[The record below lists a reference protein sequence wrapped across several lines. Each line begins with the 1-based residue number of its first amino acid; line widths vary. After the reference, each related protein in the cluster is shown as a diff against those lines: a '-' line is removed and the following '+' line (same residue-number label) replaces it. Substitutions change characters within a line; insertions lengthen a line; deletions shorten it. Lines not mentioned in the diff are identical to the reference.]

1 MKKKLS
7 ILLAGVCL
15 TAALYS
21 AGTTYG
27 QNKTNSAKQKEDT
40 VTTNKYQGVTIK
52 DKTKG
57 KVTKQQVRELKK
69 NTPVKMRKTSLS
81 GKQKKRNRGERNV
94 NTRSNYTTYHS
105 SYWSGTIYS
114 YI

>member
-52 DKTKG
+52 DKAKG

-69 NTPVKMRKTSLS
+69 EHLNNKMCWLYHNCFPKTNTVLF
-81 GKQKKRNRGERNV
+81 NV
-94 NTRSNYTTYHS
+94 LFYESHFLLF
-105 SYWSGTIYS
+105 
-114 YI
+114 

>member
-1 MKKKLS
+1 MKKLS

-52 DKTKG
+52 DKAKG

-69 NTPVKMRKTSLS
+69 NTPVKMKETSSS
-81 GKQKKRNRGERNV
+81 GKQKKLNRGGSNV
-94 NTRSNYTTYHS
+94 NTRFNYTVDRS
-105 SYWSGTIYS
+105 SYWGSTICK

>member
-1 MKKKLS
+1 MKKLS

-40 VTTNKYQGVTIK
+40 VTTNKYQGVMIK
-52 DKTKG
+52 DKAKG
-57 KVTKQQVRELKK
+57 KVKVTKQQVRELKK
-69 NTPVKMRKTSLS
+69 EHS
-81 GKQKKRNRGERNV
+81 GKDEGNIIIWEAEEAK
-94 NTRSNYTTYHS
+94 
-105 SYWSGTIYS
+105 
-114 YI
+114 

>member
-52 DKTKG
+52 DKAKG
-57 KVTKQQVRELKK
+57 KVTKQQV
-69 NTPVKMRKTSLS
+69 
-81 GKQKKRNRGERNV
+81 KKRNRGERNV

>member
-40 VTTNKYQGVTIK
+40 VTTKQIPRRNDQRQSQRKS
-52 DKTKG
+52 DKTTG
-57 KVTKQQVRELKK
+57 QRT
-69 NTPVKMRKTSLS
+69 
-81 GKQKKRNRGERNV
+81 KKRTLR
-94 NTRSNYTTYHS
+94 
-105 SYWSGTIYS
+105 
-114 YI
+114 

>member
-27 QNKTNSAKQKEDT
+27 QNKTNSAKLKEYGT
-40 VTTNKYQGVTIK
+40 MQACKEKGLVRQEGKEYVVK
-52 DKTKG
+52 DG
-57 KVTKQQVRELKK
+57 DIIVFRF
-69 NTPVKMRKTSLS
+69 
-81 GKQKKRNRGERNV
+81 NV
-94 NTRSNYTTYHS
+94 
-105 SYWSGTIYS
+105 
-114 YI
+114 

>member
-1 MKKKLS
+1 MKKLS

-40 VTTNKYQGVTIK
+40 VTTNKYQGVMIK
-52 DKTKG
+52 DKAKAKG

-69 NTPVKMRKTSLS
+69 EHS
-81 GKQKKRNRGERNV
+81 GKDEGNIIIWEAEEAK
-94 NTRSNYTTYHS
+94 
-105 SYWSGTIYS
+105 
-114 YI
+114 

>member
-1 MKKKLS
+1 MKKLS

-27 QNKTNSAKQKEDT
+27 QNKTNFAKQKEDT

-52 DKTKG
+52 DKAKG

-69 NTPVKMRKTSLS
+69 NTPVKMKETSLS
-81 GKQKKRNRGERNV
+81 GKQKKLNRGGSNV
-94 NTRSNYTTYHS
+94 NTRFNYTTYHS

>member
-1 MKKKLS
+1 MKKLS

-52 DKTKG
+52 DKAKG

-69 NTPVKMRKTSLS
+69 EHS
-81 GKQKKRNRGERNV
+81 GKDEGNIIIWEQKKLNRGGSNV
-94 NTRSNYTTYHS
+94 NTRFNYTADRS
-105 SYWSGTIYS
+105 SYWGSTICN

>member
-1 MKKKLS
+1 MKKLS

-40 VTTNKYQGVTIK
+40 VTTNKIPRCNDQRQSQRKSNKATSQGT
-52 DKTKG
+52 
-57 KVTKQQVRELKK
+57 
-69 NTPVKMRKTSLS
+69 
-81 GKQKKRNRGERNV
+81 KKRTLR
-94 NTRSNYTTYHS
+94 
-105 SYWSGTIYS
+105 
-114 YI
+114 

>member
-1 MKKKLS
+1 MKKLS

-21 AGTTYG
+21 VGTTYG
-27 QNKTNSAKQKEDT
+27 QNKTNFAKQKEDT
-40 VTTNKYQGVTIK
+40 VTTNKYQG
-52 DKTKG
+52 
-57 KVTKQQVRELKK
+57 
-69 NTPVKMRKTSLS
+69 
-81 GKQKKRNRGERNV
+81 V

>member
-1 MKKKLS
+1 MKKLS

-27 QNKTNSAKQKEDT
+27 QNKTNFAKQKEDT

-52 DKTKG
+52 DKAKDKAKG

-69 NTPVKMRKTSLS
+69 EHS
-81 GKQKKRNRGERNV
+81 GKDEGNIIIWEAEEAK
-94 NTRSNYTTYHS
+94 
-105 SYWSGTIYS
+105 
-114 YI
+114 

>member
-27 QNKTNSAKQKEDT
+27 QNKTNSAKQKEA
-40 VTTNKYQGVTIK
+40 VAKAEKILGI
-52 DKTKG
+52 
-57 KVTKQQVRELKK
+57 E
-69 NTPVKMRKTSLS
+69 KTS
-81 GKQKKRNRGERNV
+81 QK
-94 NTRSNYTTYHS
+94 
-105 SYWSGTIYS
+105 
-114 YI
+114 

>member
-40 VTTNKYQGVTIK
+40 VTANK
-52 DKTKG
+52 
-57 KVTKQQVRELKK
+57 
-69 NTPVKMRKTSLS
+69 
-81 GKQKKRNRGERNV
+81 
-94 NTRSNYTTYHS
+94 
-105 SYWSGTIYS
+105 
-114 YI
+114 

>member
-7 ILLAGVCL
+7 ILLVGVCL

-40 VTTNKYQGVTIK
+40 VTINKYQGVTIK
-52 DKTKG
+52 AKG

-69 NTPVKMRKTSLS
+69 EHS
-81 GKQKKRNRGERNV
+81 GKDEKNIIIWEAEEAK
-94 NTRSNYTTYHS
+94 
-105 SYWSGTIYS
+105 
-114 YI
+114 

>member
-1 MKKKLS
+1 MIFRKKYK
-7 ILLAGVCL
+7 ILTYTQNKTLRRITHEKEIINTTCRVCL

-52 DKTKG
+52 DKAKG

-69 NTPVKMRKTSLS
+69 EHS
-81 GKQKKRNRGERNV
+81 GKDEKNIIIWEAEEAK
-94 NTRSNYTTYHS
+94 
-105 SYWSGTIYS
+105 
-114 YI
+114 

>member
-1 MKKKLS
+1 MKKLS

-40 VTTNKYQGVTIK
+40 VTTNKYQGK
-52 DKTKG
+52 DKAKG

-69 NTPVKMRKTSLS
+69 EHS
-81 GKQKKRNRGERNV
+81 GKDEGNIIIWEAEEAK
-94 NTRSNYTTYHS
+94 
-105 SYWSGTIYS
+105 
-114 YI
+114 

>member
-1 MKKKLS
+1 MKKLS

-52 DKTKG
+52 DKAK
-57 KVTKQQVRELKK
+57 
-69 NTPVKMRKTSLS
+69 
-81 GKQKKRNRGERNV
+81 
-94 NTRSNYTTYHS
+94 
-105 SYWSGTIYS
+105 
-114 YI
+114 

>member
-1 MKKKLS
+1 MKKLS

-21 AGTTYG
+21 VGTTYG
-27 QNKTNSAKQKEDT
+27 QNKTNFAKQKEDT

-52 DKTKG
+52 DKAKAKDKAKG

-69 NTPVKMRKTSLS
+69 EHS
-81 GKQKKRNRGERNV
+81 GKDEGNIIIWEAEEAK
-94 NTRSNYTTYHS
+94 
-105 SYWSGTIYS
+105 
-114 YI
+114 

>member
-40 VTTNKYQGVTIK
+40 VTANKYQGVTIK
-52 DKTKG
+52 DKAKG
-57 KVTKQQVRELKK
+57 KVTKQH
-69 NTPVKMRKTSLS
+69 S
-81 GKQKKRNRGERNV
+81 GKDEKNIIIWEAEEAK
-94 NTRSNYTTYHS
+94 
-105 SYWSGTIYS
+105 
-114 YI
+114 

>member
-40 VTTNKYQGVTIK
+40 VTINQYQGVTIK
-52 DKTKG
+52 AKG

-69 NTPVKMRKTSLS
+69 EHS
-81 GKQKKRNRGERNV
+81 GKDEKNIIIWEAEEAK
-94 NTRSNYTTYHS
+94 
-105 SYWSGTIYS
+105 
-114 YI
+114 